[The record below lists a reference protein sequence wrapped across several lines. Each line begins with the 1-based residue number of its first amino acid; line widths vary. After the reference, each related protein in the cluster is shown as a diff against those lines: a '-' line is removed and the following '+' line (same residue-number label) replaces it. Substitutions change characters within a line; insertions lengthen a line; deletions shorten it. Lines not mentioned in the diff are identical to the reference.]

1 MGFFVQCPICESS
14 DFRETDLYRL
24 DKGEDAVRCNCRIC
38 GTYKV
43 DGSLHIDDFK
53 VRVSKWSKVKRAAL
67 THKIKLLSREN
78 ITFRLSFENLDSI
91 KTNTKLPSPG
101 MQFSNIIQYLGEQ
114 IISNGGY
121 IERLN
126 PDFYAVVGAP
136 NEDEGIHKVKEL
148 GTKNLLTYSDKPIE
162 LGDKITNINLTFEG
176 WERYETEKRGK
187 VNSKLGF
194 LAMEFGDQ
202 KLDKLINDF
211 VKPSISNELGYELV
225 DMRDVPRAGII
236 DNIMRAQIL
245 DSEFVIVDLTHGAV
259 SQLIEVNPL

>member
-1 MGFFVQCPICESS
+1 
-14 DFRETDLYRL
+14 
-24 DKGEDAVRCNCRIC
+24 
-38 GTYKV
+38 
-43 DGSLHIDDFK
+43 
-53 VRVSKWSKVKRAAL
+53 
-67 THKIKLLSREN
+67 
-78 ITFRLSFENLDSI
+78 
-91 KTNTKLPSPG
+91 

-148 GTKNLLTYSDKPIE
+148 GTKNLLKYSDKPIE

-176 WERYETEKRGK
+176 WEQFESEKHGK
-187 VNSKLGF
+187 IDSKLGF

-211 VKPSISNELGYELV
+211 VKPSISRELGYELV

-236 DNIMRAQIL
+236 DNIMRAQIQ
-245 DSEFVIVDLTHGAV
+245 DSEFVIVDLTHDNSGAYFEAGFAEGAKIPV
-259 SQLIEVNPL
+259 IYICEETKINRDKTHFDTNHNTTVMWKTGNESDFCKNLIATIRRSLNLFQ